1 MSTLKIKVHT
11 SESTEG
17 TAFQP
22 YEINGYL
29 VQQPLT
35 ANDSGFSKWGYCT
48 KFGKEF
54 FLKEF
59 LSPKYPKEDA
69 PITEQQRNNRVKEC
83 NAWFQSKQEIYH
95 RIMES
100 ASGNLV
106 VPSDFFRFGNQFYL
120 VTEKVQPNAIAF
132 QDLHLQSAEQLQLL
146 LKVLAY
152 SFSKLEQHGVVH
164 ADVKPNNLILKSTI
178 DGFFTVKIIDFD
190 ASFLE
195 EKQPDPEELMGDA
208 AYYSP
213 EAILRMME
221 EEVEV
226 TSKSDVFTLGIL
238 FHQIL
243 SGELPEIGGEDN
255 TLSVGE
261 AVLNEEPVTVRDTV
275 PEPYRELI
283 QKMLL
288 FDVAER
294 PSSTAVFQ
302 YLSELDASQKTWSAP
317 AALSPEPGTPAAA
330 AEAAKESDGAQWKRT
345 TDLD

>member
-1 MSTLKIKVHT
+1 M
-11 SESTEG
+11 
-17 TAFQP
+17 
-22 YEINGYL
+22 
-29 VQQPLT
+29 
-35 ANDSGFSKWGYCT
+35 
-48 KFGKEF
+48 
-54 FLKEF
+54 
-59 LSPKYPKEDA
+59 
-69 PITEQQRNNRVKEC
+69 
-83 NAWFQSKQEIYH
+83 
-95 RIMES
+95 
-100 ASGNLV
+100 
-106 VPSDFFRFGNQFYL
+106 
-120 VTEKVQPNAIAF
+120 
-132 QDLHLQSAEQLQLL
+132 
-146 LKVLAY
+146 
-152 SFSKLEQHGVVH
+152 
-164 ADVKPNNLILKSTI
+164 
-178 DGFFTVKIIDFD
+178 KIIDFD

-226 TSKSDVFTLGIL
+226 TSKSDVFALGIL

-288 FDVAER
+288 FDVTER

-317 AALSPEPGTPAAA
+317 AALSPEPGMPAAA